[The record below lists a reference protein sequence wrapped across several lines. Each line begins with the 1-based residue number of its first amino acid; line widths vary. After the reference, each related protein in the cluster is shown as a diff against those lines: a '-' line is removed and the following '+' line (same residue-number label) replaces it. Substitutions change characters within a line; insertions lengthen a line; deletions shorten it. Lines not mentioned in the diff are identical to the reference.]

1 MFTDDWPVLL
11 SSECV
16 HTFNGVIQI
25 YSQEHVISLYFFWP
39 MQMLK
44 VSLFWQ
50 FSKFQCMVEGGNIIH
65 VIRIQDACLISF
77 CAFTEITSFT
87 NRTRLGGTPLIPAL
101 ESQRQADLL
110 SWRPAWS
117 TWQFPGHPRLH
128 SKTISSTGKEVDVVK
143 QLSLE
148 KHECG

>member
-1 MFTDDWPVLL
+1 
-11 SSECV
+11 
-16 HTFNGVIQI
+16 
-25 YSQEHVISLYFFWP
+25 
-39 MQMLK
+39 
-44 VSLFWQ
+44 
-50 FSKFQCMVEGGNIIH
+50 MVEGGNIIH

-128 SKTISSTGKEVDVVK
+128 SETISSTGKEVDVVK